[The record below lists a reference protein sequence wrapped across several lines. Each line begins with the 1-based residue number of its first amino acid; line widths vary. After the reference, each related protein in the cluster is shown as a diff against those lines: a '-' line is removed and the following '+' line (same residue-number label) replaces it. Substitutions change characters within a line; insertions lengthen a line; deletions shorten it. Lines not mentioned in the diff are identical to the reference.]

1 MAYVDFKDS
10 AKRTASEKVL
20 LDPVLILQKT
30 QNTMDMK
37 EILLQRI
44 TNLLIKRLLLLLLQ
58 AQINLLLKVKIYQ
71 TNN

>member
-1 MAYVDFKDS
+1 MAYVDFKDL

-20 LDPVLILQKT
+20 LPVLILQKT